1 MRIMC
6 QLTKKLIL
14 NTSQKRRVLYS
25 TKMTIFSA
33 VVVED
38 VIRVILTKNDVGIH
52 WVAKVKQSSQVQRS
66 TSRKYVLKKEEN
78 VVAKG
83 WTNTEHF
90 IIDSCCA

>member
-1 MRIMC
+1 MC

-38 VIRVILTKNDVGIH
+38 VIRVILTKNDVFQKSVGVISIH
-52 WVAKVKQSSQVQRS
+52 
-66 TSRKYVLKKEEN
+66 
-78 VVAKG
+78 
-83 WTNTEHF
+83 
-90 IIDSCCA
+90 